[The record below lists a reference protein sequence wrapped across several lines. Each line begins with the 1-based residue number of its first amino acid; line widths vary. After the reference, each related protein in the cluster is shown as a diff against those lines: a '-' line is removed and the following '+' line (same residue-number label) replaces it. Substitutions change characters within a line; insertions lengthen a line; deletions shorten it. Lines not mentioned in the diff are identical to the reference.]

1 MEILVMTEQ
10 KILIVEDELLI
21 ARDLSQKL
29 KEIGYQIVAIVSSG
43 QAALNVIDKNPPDLV
58 LMDIVIKGDRDGI
71 DTTQVIN
78 EKFGIPVIYITA
90 YADEDTLDRAEKS
103 GAYGY
108 ILKPFN
114 YRELHASIKLALH
127 KAQNYNVLAYQ
138 STRDALTNLYN
149 RHYFQESLY
158 QECLKA
164 IRQASCFSL
173 LMLDIDFFKRF
184 NDTFGHDAG
193 DYVLKEVGALL
204 KRLVRASDVVC
215 RYGGEEMIIL
225 LPNCDEIQAEV
236 IANHIRA
243 ECQALNPIY
252 QDRYL
257 VEITVSIGVATF
269 PKHACT
275 ETTLLKSAD
284 DALYRAKV
292 EGRNRVLVALELI
305 D

>member
-1 MEILVMTEQ
+1 MTNE

-29 KEIGYQIVAIVSSG
+29 KGIGYQIVAIVSSG
-43 QAALNVIDKNPPDLV
+43 QAALDVIDKNPPDLV

-90 YADEDTLDRAEKS
+90 YADDATLDRAEKS

-114 YRELHASIKLALH
+114 DRELHASIKLALH
-127 KAQNYNVLAYQ
+127 KAQKYKALEYQ
-138 STRDALTNLYN
+138 STRDALTTLYN
-149 RHYFQESLY
+149 RHYFQEALY
-158 QECLKA
+158 QERLKA
-164 IRQASCFSL
+164 ERQSSCLSL

-193 DYVLKEVGALL
+193 DYVLREVGALL
-204 KRLVRASDVVC
+204 KRLVRASDIVC
-215 RYGGEEMIIL
+215 RYGGEEMLIL
-225 LPNCDEIQAEV
+225 IPNCDEIQAEV
-236 IANHIRA
+236 IANHVRA
-243 ECQALNPIY
+243 ECQALDPIY
-252 QDRYL
+252 QDRHL
-257 VEITVSIGVATF
+257 GQITVSIGVATF
-269 PKHACT
+269 PKHART
-275 ETTLLKSAD
+275 ETALLKSAD
-284 DALYRAKV
+284 DALYRAKM